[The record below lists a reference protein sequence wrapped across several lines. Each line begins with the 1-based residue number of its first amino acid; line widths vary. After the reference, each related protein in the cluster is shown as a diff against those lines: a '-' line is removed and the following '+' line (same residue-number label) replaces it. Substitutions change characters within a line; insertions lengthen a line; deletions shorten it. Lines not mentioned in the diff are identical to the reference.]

1 MGETVGALLGGVL
14 GSGEGEA
21 TVVNVRVVPEA
32 MDTALSTVTVLE
44 DASMEV
50 ITANDVTPVPV
61 TLLSTCKPEVL
72 DTLIVVLE
80 NVNDVLPDDMDS
92 APALRV
98 TVVPET
104 DVTVVP
110 EVTPVPVTE
119 LPVAIVEATE
129 ADATVTTVV
138 EVTVTV

>member
-1 MGETVGALLGGVL
+1 VGDTVGALLGGVL

-44 DASMEV
+44 VASMEV
-50 ITANDVTPVPV
+50 ITAKDVTPAPV

-80 NVNDVLPDDMDS
+80 KVNDVLPV
-92 APALRV
+92 AVVVLLRV
-98 TVVPET
+98 TLVPET
-104 DVTVVP
+104 EATVVP

-129 ADATVTTVV
+129 VDATVTVV
-138 EVTVTV
+138 EVTTVTV